1 MEMCK
6 GFSNTEYLKLDF
18 NKDADVET
26 AINALQSRLSERFIE
41 PAEVLIKTEEPLSPK
56 DKKFGFTVL
65 AIDCLLIET
74 IQSFY
79 SGVTDSTGQSKSIFI
94 DFLTTSA
101 KFKSYFPDRA
111 SAEAFYKNFR
121 CGILHQAQTTNQTK
135 VHAIGPLISQK
146 DGFTVVN
153 RLAFHEAVKDELE
166 IYIRELRN
174 NITNR
179 STTHKTLFNCF
190 TKKMRFIAAN

>member
-18 NKDADVET
+18 NKDAGVET
-26 AINALQSRLSERFIE
+26 AINVLQSRLSERFIE

-79 SGVTDSTGQSKSIFI
+79 SGVTDSTGQSKRIFI

-111 SAEAFYKNFR
+111 SAEAFYSNFR

-135 VHAIGPLISQK
+135 VHATGPLISTK
-146 DGFTVVN
+146 DGFIVVN
-153 RLAFHEAVKDELE
+153 RIAFHDAINSEFKT
-166 IYIRELRN
+166 YIQELRGQY
-174 NITNR
+174 TQP
-179 STTHKTLFNCF
+179 FNHP
-190 TKKMRFIAAN
+190 